1 MLNETGKRG
10 GGGPGLSPT
19 VMAHL
24 FRGELSRSD
33 TWRTRLDTTTNWALG
48 TTAAVISLGFA
59 SPAASHV
66 ILLVGFW
73 MVTSFLLL
81 EARRYR
87 YYDLWNRRVRLIEG
101 GYWTPLLRQ
110 EPVDPDAMRELAA
123 EMSRPQIQLS
133 LFAAI
138 ATRMNRAYGPIMLVL
153 LIAWFVKITSHP
165 RPVRTFDELFDRAHI
180 GPVPGEVVLSF
191 VILVATAFLA
201 AFITALVA
209 RPPMGELRPRPRS
222 QRLALWEVMFR
233 PYVVPP
239 PQRRT
244 RRPASRKPPPGSTP
258 PVEGMGPRT

>member
-1 MLNETGKRG
+1 MDETGKRQG
-10 GGGPGLSPT
+10 VGPGISPT
-19 VMAHL
+19 VMAHV

-59 SPAASHV
+59 SVGASHV

-101 GYWTPLLRQ
+101 GYWSPLLRH
-110 EPVDPDAMRELAA
+110 EPADPDAMRELASVMA
-123 EMSRPQIQLS
+123 RPQIQLT
-133 LFAAI
+133 LFSAI

-153 LIAWFVKITSHP
+153 LIAWFVKISSHP
-165 RPVRTFDELFDRAHI
+165 SPAQTWDSFFERAHI
-180 GPVPGEVVLSF
+180 GPMPGEVVVGF
-191 VILVATAFLA
+191 VCILAAVFLT

-222 QRLALWEVMFR
+222 QRLALWEVIFR
-233 PYVVPP
+233 PYAVAPP
-239 PQRRT
+239 AGRRT
-244 RRPASRKPPPGSTP
+244 RRGPPGGAAGRRP
-258 PVEGMGPRT
+258 DA